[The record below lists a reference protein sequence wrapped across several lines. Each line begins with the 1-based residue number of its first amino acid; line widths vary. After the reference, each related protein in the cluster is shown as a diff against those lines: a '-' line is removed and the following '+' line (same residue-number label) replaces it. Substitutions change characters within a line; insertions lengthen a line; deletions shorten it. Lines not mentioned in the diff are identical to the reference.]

1 MTSATVQYQS
11 PLLRKIGK
19 ATMRPRLKLLALI
32 VSLTVAPFVASSVG
46 ADSGNGVD
54 TSLGNA
60 LNPAGT
66 SSTKEKDPA
75 GLGIQQFSRSP
86 SGFLVT
92 RPNLPGE
99 FSRNDYG
106 WLTSGSI
113 EIGVLNV
120 SGDSREA
127 KFREYKDLRHGIYI
141 NNFDAQMENPETAYF
156 VEALGGALD
165 RHDEYIGFSF
175 GRYNDWKVKSFYKE
189 IGHVFTSN
197 YRSLWN
203 GVGTDNLILNGL
215 RPGGTTNPA
224 TTDIN
229 IGNAALA
236 TPYSTLSISRKKG
249 GVRADMKFWD
259 NWNVFA
265 SFTSEQRQG
274 ARPFGLVSGG
284 GNGTGGVET
293 PESIDYRTVDLLA
306 GLQYSDTLNNV
317 NLTLASSMFR
327 NNINTLTIENP
338 LFITPPAGAT
348 TTNGIAL
355 FPRAVFD
362 LYPNNDFYNVKG
374 EYARALPSFYRG
386 NFTALI
392 SASSSKQNDNL
403 IPSTPYAGAVVN
415 GVTGGAWETTSSLS
429 KQTAGARIDSTLADL
444 SLTLKPA
451 SGLDLKAKIRYYET
465 RNGLEYLACNP
476 LTGQWGR
483 LLNDGSGSA
492 IVNTAAY
499 LVPGVR
505 CNIAATAALGVVPS
519 GGNIDI
525 RSIPYDHRQL
535 NYTLSADYRLG
546 KAGTISAAYER
557 EEMNRAYRE
566 RTDTYEDRIK
576 LGFVSRGLENGTLRI
591 SLQNDRRRGST
602 YLPDPYGEFYSIA
615 LGPLPTANGVATN
628 PWIRTNDLHRKYDLA
643 DRDQNILNA
652 RFNYALAPNLD
663 LGTSL
668 QAKDIKYP
676 ESQYGRNDRQ
686 RLDSA
691 NVDLNWQPSATFS
704 LYSNYSYQAGRMH
717 QAGLQPN
724 ACVIGT
730 TYNFLSD
737 GSVQTGALSLPQ
749 IAAGLTI
756 VASRGV
762 VGSNFQSLCG
772 SVSPTSPLYPTSRTW
787 DISHRDSNHFASVG
801 GNVNF
806 TKARLDVNYTWSR
819 AVTAIKYGYSAAA
832 LGLTPAQVA
841 LIGDGFPDLTFRK
854 STLESN
860 LIVPFSNKVSLRLL
874 YRYEVGKIR
883 DWHYDGVAQNP
894 TPNTNQATFLDSGPQ
909 NYKAN
914 AVGLFLA
921 LSL

>member
-1 MTSATVQYQS
+1 MTIACDEHHSSLSGVT
-11 PLLRKIGK
+11 GK
-19 ATMRPRLKLLALI
+19 ATIRPRLKLLVLI
-32 VSLTVAPFVASSVG
+32 VSLTVLPFAASNAR

-66 SSTKEKDPA
+66 SSAKEKDPN
-75 GLGIQQFSRSP
+75 GLGIQEFSRNP

-92 RPNLPGE
+92 RPNLPTVPVKNE
-99 FSRNDYG
+99 SG

-113 EIGVLNV
+113 EIGGLTV
-120 SGDSREA
+120 SGDRREA
-127 KFREYKDLRHGIYI
+127 KFREYKDLRNDGYI
-141 NNFDAQMENPETAYF
+141 NNLDAQMENPESAYF
-156 VEALGGALD
+156 VDAFGGAVGRQD
-165 RHDEYIGFSF
+165 QYYGFSF

-203 GVGTDNLILNGL
+203 GVGTDNLTLNGV
-215 RPGGTTNPA
+215 RPGGTTNAA

-236 TPYSTLSISRKKG
+236 TPYSTLSILRKKG
-249 GVRADMKFWD
+249 GVRADMKILE

-265 SFTSEQRQG
+265 SVTSEQREG
-274 ARPFGLVSGG
+274 TRPFGLVSGAG
-284 GNGTGGVET
+284 GGTGGVET

-306 GLQYSDTLNNV
+306 GLQYSDTLNSV
-317 NLTLASSMFR
+317 NLTLSSSLFR

-362 LYPNNDFYNVKG
+362 LYPNNDYYNVKG

-386 NFTALI
+386 NLTALV
-392 SASSSKQNDNL
+392 SASRSRQNDNL

-415 GVTGGAWETTSSLS
+415 GVAGGNWDTTSSLS
-429 KQTAGARIDSTLADL
+429 KPSAGAKIDSTLADF

-451 SGLDLKAKIRYYET
+451 SGFDLKGKIRYYET

-483 LLNDGSGSA
+483 LINDGSGSA
-492 IVNTAAY
+492 IINTSAY
-499 LVPGVR
+499 LVPGAR
-505 CNIAATAALGVVPS
+505 CNIAATAAIGVVPS
-519 GGNIDI
+519 GGNVDI
-525 RSIPYDHRQL
+525 RSIPYDHKQL
-535 NYTLSADYRLG
+535 NYTLSAEYRLG
-546 KAGTISAAYER
+546 KAASLSAAYER
-557 EEMNRAYRE
+557 EEIDRAYRE
-566 RTDTYEDRIK
+566 RSDTNEDRIK
-576 LGFVSRGLENGTLRI
+576 LGYVSRGLDKGTLRI
-591 SLQNDRRRGST
+591 SLETDRRRGST
-602 YLPDPYGEFYSIA
+602 YVSDPYGDFYSVA
-615 LGPLPTANGVATN
+615 LGPLPTATGIAAN
-628 PWIRTNDLHRKYDLA
+628 PWIRTNDLHRKYDVA

-652 RFNYALAPNLD
+652 RFNYMLAPSLD

-676 ESQYGRNDRQ
+676 DSAYGRNDHQ

-691 NVDLNWQPSATFS
+691 SMDLNWQPSATLS
-704 LYSNYSYQAGRMH
+704 LYSNYSYQAGKMQ

-737 GSVQTGALSLPQ
+737 GSVQTGALSPAQ
-749 IAAGLTI
+749 IAAGLSI
-756 VASRGV
+756 VASRTV
-762 VGSNFQSLCG
+762 LGSNFQSLCG

-787 DISHRDSNHFASVG
+787 DISHRDRNHFISVG
-801 GNVNF
+801 GNYNF
-806 TKARLDVNYTWSR
+806 AKARLDVNYTFSN
-819 AVTAIKYGYSAAA
+819 ASTAIKYGYNAAA
-832 LGLTPAQVA
+832 LGITPAQVA

-854 STLESN
+854 NTLESN
-860 LIVPFSNKVSLRLL
+860 LVVPFSNKVSLRLL
-874 YRYEVGKIR
+874 YRYEIGRIR

-909 NYKAN
+909 NYKAS
-914 AVGLFLA
+914 AVGIFLTLA
-921 LSL
+921 L

>member
-1 MTSATVQYQS
+1 MTSRRVEYQS
-11 PLLRKIGK
+11 VPRQIVK
-19 ATMRPRLKLLALI
+19 ARMRPRVKLLVLI
-32 VSLTVAPFVASSVG
+32 VSLTVAPFVGSSVR

-66 SSTKEKDPA
+66 STTKERDPA
-75 GLGIQQFSRSP
+75 GLGLQQFSRSP
-86 SGFLVT
+86 TGFLVT
-92 RPNLPGE
+92 RPNLPAE
-99 FSRNDYG
+99 FTKNEYG

-113 EIGVLNV
+113 EIGGLSV
-120 SGDSREA
+120 SGDIGEA
-127 KFREYKDLRHGIYI
+127 KFREYKDLRNGGYI

-156 VEALGGALD
+156 VEALGGAVGRQD
-165 RHDEYIGFSF
+165 QYVGFSF

-203 GVGTDNLILNGL
+203 GVGTDNLTLNGL
-215 RPGGTTNPA
+215 RPGGTTSPA

-249 GVRADMKFWD
+249 GVRADLKFWE

-274 ARPFGLVSGG
+274 ARPFGLVSGAG
-284 GNGTGGVET
+284 GGTGGVET

-306 GLQYSDTLNNV
+306 GLQYSDTLNSV
-317 NLTLASSMFR
+317 NITLASSMFR

-338 LFITPPAGAT
+338 LFITPPAGAL

-362 LYPNNDFYNVKG
+362 LYPNNNFYNVKG
-374 EYARALPSFYRG
+374 EYARALPDFYRG
-386 NFTALI
+386 NFTALV
-392 SASSSKQNDNL
+392 SASSSRQNDSL

-415 GVTGGAWETTSSLS
+415 GVTGGAWDSTSSLS
-429 KQTAGARIDSTLADL
+429 KQTAGARIDSTLADFAL
-444 SLTLKPA
+444 MLKPA
-451 SGLDLKAKIRYYET
+451 SGLDLKGKIRYYET
-465 RNGLEYLACNP
+465 RNGLDYLACNP

-483 LLNDGSGSA
+483 LLNDGSGNA

-505 CNIAATAALGVVPS
+505 CGIAATAALGVVPS

-546 KAGTISAAYER
+546 KAANISAAYER

-566 RTDTYEDRIK
+566 RSDTYEDRIK
-576 LGFVSRGLENGTLRI
+576 LGYVSRGLDKGSLRI
-591 SLQNDRRRGST
+591 SLENDRRRGST
-602 YLPDPYGEFYSIA
+602 YTPDPYSDFYSVA
-615 LGPLPTANGVATN
+615 LGPLPTAIGTATN

-643 DRDQNILNA
+643 DRDQNILNV

-668 QAKDIKYP
+668 QAKDTKYP
-676 ESQYGRNDRQ
+676 ESQYGRNDHQ

-691 NVDLNWQPSATFS
+691 NIDLNWLPSATLS
-704 LYSNYSYQAGRMH
+704 LYSNYSYQAGKMR

-724 ACVIGT
+724 ACIIGT

-737 GSVQTGALSLPQ
+737 GSVQTGALSPAQ
-749 IAAGLTI
+749 IAAGLSI

-762 VGSNFQSLCG
+762 LASNFQSLCG
-772 SVSPTSPLYPTSRTW
+772 TVSPTSPLYPTSRTW
-787 DISHRDSNHFASVG
+787 DISHRDRNHFFSVG

-806 TKARLDVNYTWSR
+806 TKARLEMNYTFSKATT
-819 AVTAIKYGYSAAA
+819 AVKYGYNAAA

-860 LIVPFSNKVSLRLL
+860 LVVPFSNKVSLRLL
-874 YRYEVGKIR
+874 YRYEIGKIR

-894 TPNTNQATFLDSGPQ
+894 TPNTNQQTFLDSGPQ
-909 NYKAN
+909 NYKATV
-914 AVGLFLA
+914 VGLFLTFA
-921 LSL
+921 L

>member
-1 MTSATVQYQS
+1 MTIASVKNLSSLSTQ
-11 PLLRKIGK
+11 IGK
-19 ATMRPRLKLLALI
+19 ALKRPRVKLLALM
-32 VSLTVAPFVASSVG
+32 VSLSVAPFVASSVR

-75 GLGIQQFSRSP
+75 GLGIQLFTRSP
-86 SGFLVT
+86 TGFLVT
-92 RPNLPGE
+92 RPNLPSE
-99 FSRNDYG
+99 FTKNDYG
-106 WLTSGSI
+106 WLTSASI
-113 EIGVLNV
+113 EIGGLSV
-120 SGDSREA
+120 SGGFREA
-127 KFREYKDLRHGIYI
+127 KFGEYKDLRNGVYI
-141 NNFDAQMENPETAYF
+141 NNFNAQMENPETAYF
-156 VEALGGALD
+156 VEALGGALG
-165 RHDEYIGFSF
+165 RHDQYIGFSF
-175 GRYNDWKVKSFYKE
+175 GRYNDWKVKSFYNE

-203 GVGTDNLILNGL
+203 GVGTDNLTLNGL

-249 GVRADMKFWD
+249 GVRADMKFWE

-274 ARPFGLVSGG
+274 ARPFGLVSGAG
-284 GNGTGGVET
+284 GGTGGVET

-306 GLQYSDTLNNV
+306 GLQYSDTLNSV
-317 NLTLASSMFR
+317 NLTLSSSMFR

-386 NFTALI
+386 NFTALV
-392 SASSSKQNDNL
+392 STSRSRQNENL

-415 GVTGGAWETTSSLS
+415 GVTGGAWDTTSSLS
-429 KQTAGARIDSTLADL
+429 KQTAGAKIDSTLADF

-451 SGLDLKAKIRYYET
+451 SGLDLKAKLRYYET

-519 GGNIDI
+519 GGNLNI
-525 RSIPYDHRQL
+525 RSIPYDHKQL

-546 KAGTISAAYER
+546 KVGNISAAYER
-557 EEMNRAYRE
+557 EEMERAYRE
-566 RTDTYEDRIK
+566 RTDTSEDRIK
-576 LGFVSRGLENGTLRI
+576 LGYVNRGIENGTLRVA
-591 SLQNDRRRGST
+591 LENDRRRGST
-602 YLPDPYGEFYSIA
+602 YVPDPYGEFYSVA

-628 PWIRTNDLHRKYDLA
+628 SWIRTNDLHRKYDLA

-652 RFNYALAPNLD
+652 RFNYMLAPSLD

-668 QAKDIKYP
+668 QVKDIKYP
-676 ESQYGRNDRQ
+676 DSQYGRNDRQ

-691 NVDLNWQPSATFS
+691 NIDLNWQPSTTFS
-704 LYSNYSYQAGRMH
+704 LYSNYSYQAGKMH

-737 GSVQTGALSLPQ
+737 GSVQSAALSPAQ

-762 VGSNFQSLCG
+762 LSSNFQSLCG

-787 DISHRDSNHFASVG
+787 DISHRDKNHFASVG
-801 GNVNF
+801 GNYNF
-806 TKARLDVNYTWSR
+806 TKARLDVNYTYSR
-819 AVTAIKYGYSAAA
+819 AVTAIKYGYNAAA

-874 YRYEVGKIR
+874 YRYEIGKIR

-909 NYKAN
+909 NYKAT